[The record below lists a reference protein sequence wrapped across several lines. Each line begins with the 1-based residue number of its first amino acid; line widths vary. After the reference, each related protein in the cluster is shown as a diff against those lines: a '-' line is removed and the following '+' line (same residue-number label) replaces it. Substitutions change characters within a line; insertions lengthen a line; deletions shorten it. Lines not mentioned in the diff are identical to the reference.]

1 MAPAAQGEAVS
12 HFHVRSAFRAAITDV
27 SGKIEMIVEEKCQ
40 RGWTK
45 ACVVI

>member
-27 SGKIEMIVEEKCQ
+27 SGQIDTFVEEKCQ
-40 RGWTK
+40 RGWTR